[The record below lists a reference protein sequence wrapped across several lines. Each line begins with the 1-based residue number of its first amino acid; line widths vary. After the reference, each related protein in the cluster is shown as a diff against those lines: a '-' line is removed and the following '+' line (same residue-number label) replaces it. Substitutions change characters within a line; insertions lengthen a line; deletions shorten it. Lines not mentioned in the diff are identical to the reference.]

1 MKKLLL
7 LSVFAMFVPNF
18 VFAGTNGGY
27 SVITKYGNE
36 TSINYR
42 RKSNPKKWY
51 VSAHADLSFL
61 SWKNEYTESSTPA
74 EGSEELSFKPVIGA
88 DIAIGAELD
97 KNWRADLEL
106 GYIGNYSEQE
116 TYFAPGSIL
125 PDQIDFNLNAVYATI
140 NGYYGF
146 DSGVY
151 FGLGAGVAVVRVSLD
166 DSLMFEESK
175 TSVSPMGAIVLG
187 WNSRVTE
194 KTYLDIRY
202 RLAAFSGSTLQYLT
216 FENKIGLITDNSV
229 SVGVRYMF

>member
-1 MKKLLL
+1 MKKHL
-7 LSVFAMFVPNF
+7 LSVVFALFVPSF

-27 SVITKYGNE
+27 SVITRYGNE

-42 RKSNPKKWY
+42 RKSDPKKWY

-61 SWKNEYTESSTPA
+61 SWENEYTEGTDS
-74 EGSEELSFKPVIGA
+74 GSDKFSFKPVVGA

-125 PDQIDFNLNAVYATI
+125 PEKIDFNLNTMYMTI

-146 DSGVY
+146 GSGVY
-151 FGLGAGVAVVRVSLD
+151 LGLGAGVAAVQVSWNHN
-166 DSLMFEESK
+166 SLEKFSK
-175 TSVSPMGAIVLG
+175 TSASPMGAFVFG
-187 WNSRVTE
+187 WNSRMTE
-194 KTYLDIRY
+194 KTYFDIRY
-202 RLAAFSGSTLQYLT
+202 RLAVFSGPTVQYLT
-216 FENKIGLITDNSV
+216 FQDKTGLITDNSL

>member
-1 MKKLLL
+1 MKKHL
-7 LSVFAMFVPNF
+7 LSVVFVLFVPSF

-27 SVITKYGNE
+27 SVITRYGNE

-42 RKSNPKKWY
+42 RKSDPKKWY

-61 SWKNEYTESSTPA
+61 SWENEYTYGAMPD
-74 EGSEELSFKPVIGA
+74 GSDKFSFKPVVGA

-116 TYFAPGSIL
+116 TEYY
-125 PDQIDFNLNAVYATI
+125 DNYYTEKTDFNLNTMYMTI

-146 DSGVY
+146 GSGVY
-151 FGLGAGVAVVRVSLD
+151 LGLGAGVAAVQVSLNHTF
-166 DSLMFEESK
+166 LAKTSK
-175 TSVSPMGAIVLG
+175 TTASPIGAFVFG
-187 WNSRVTE
+187 WNSRMTE
-194 KTYLDIRY
+194 KTYFDIRY
-202 RLAAFSGSTLQYLT
+202 RLAAFSGSTLEDIGVKT
-216 FENKIGLITDNSV
+216 KIGLITDNSL